1 MGQVE
6 QEPSEHRSSTHGI
19 AVARARFKYGKHF
32 GLERMSQVV
41 RDDAGVTV
49 NHYRP
54 EQYGSFYLCRTVL
67 VLIAALPVEPWPTDE
82 QSRPFQLLRQNPGL

>member
-1 MGQVE
+1 MGAANGFLEVHSVGE
-6 QEPSEHRSSTHGI
+6 KGHWNLVLFDI
-19 AVARARFKYGKHF
+19 
-32 GLERMSQVV
+32 ERMSQVV

-54 EQYGSFYLCRTVL
+54 EQYGSFYLCRAVL

-82 QSRPFQLLRQNPGL
+82 QSRRFQLLRQNPGL